1 MSDSTTLPAVMHGTR
16 IYDELKRS
24 ILTCELLPGTDL
36 REQELALRFEV
47 SKSPV
52 REALQHLVRD
62 GLVTVM
68 PRQGYRVSAISLTD
82 ARDMFAFRCALEVAC
97 IVEAAKNASDEQLKA
112 LDQFRHFS
120 GTSESDFI
128 VYNRDFHCALARCSG
143 TGRMPRAACA
153 LIEEADRLTRMSV
166 ASLRGRNPDKL
177 VEEHGAI
184 ITALQARNS
193 RLAANLLK
201 KHVTAAVKRF
211 SVALEWVVLQA

>member
-1 MSDSTTLPAVMHGTR
+1 MTYPATLPAVVHGTR
-16 IYDELKRS
+16 IYDELKRC
-24 ILTCELLPGTDL
+24 ILTCELPPGTDL
-36 REQELALRFEV
+36 REQELAQRFDV

-68 PRQGYRVSAISLTD
+68 PRQGYRVSPISLTD
-82 ARDMFAFRCALEVAC
+82 ARDMFTFRCALEVAC

-120 GTSESDFI
+120 GTSEGDFI
-128 VYNRDFHCALARCSG
+128 AYNRDFHCALARCSG
-143 TGRMPRAACA
+143 NGRMTRATCD

-166 ASLRGRNPDKL
+166 ASLRGHNPDKL

-211 SVALEWVVLQA
+211 SAALEWVVLQA